1 MDFFLSAASCYRS
14 EQMINVGVKIFFF
27 FFFAMLWAAEARF
40 RHNTDI

>member
-1 MDFFLSAASCYRS
+1 MDFF
-14 EQMINVGVKIFFF
+14 FFKCSILLQIRTNGQCWSKDF

>member
-1 MDFFLSAASCYRS
+1 MDFFKCSILLQIRTNDQCWSKDF
-14 EQMINVGVKIFFF
+14 I

>member
-27 FFFAMLWAAEARF
+27 LFAMLWAAEARF